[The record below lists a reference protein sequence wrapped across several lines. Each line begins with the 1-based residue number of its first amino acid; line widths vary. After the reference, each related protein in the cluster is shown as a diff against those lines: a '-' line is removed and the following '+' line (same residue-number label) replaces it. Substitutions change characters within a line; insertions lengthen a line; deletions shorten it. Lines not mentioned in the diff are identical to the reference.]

1 MNILC
6 FGDSNT
12 YGYKPDGTGRFDENI
27 RWTQILQ
34 KKLGSGYRIIEE
46 GLCGRTTVFQDELRE
61 GRRGLDLIGVTV
73 EMQNPLDLMILMLGT
88 NDCKTRYGAS
98 AAVIARGLEQVIR
111 KARKSSSRPFDI
123 LVVSPIHLGKGVGE
137 PDFDPEFN
145 ETSEAVSRNL
155 ASEYRKVALQNH
167 ADFLNAADFASPS
180 ATDREHLN
188 EAGHAALAEAIYPKV
203 LSMYSNLLNA
213 I

>member
-12 YGYKPDGTGRFDENI
+12 YGYKPDGTGRFDENT

-98 AAVIARGLEQVIR
+98 AAVIARGLDQVIR

-123 LVVSPIHLGKGVGE
+123 LVVSPIHLGKGIGE

-145 ETSEAVSRNL
+145 ESSEVVSQNL

-167 ADFLNAADFASPS
+167 AVFLNAADFASPS
-180 ATDREHLN
+180 TTDREHLN
-188 EAGHAALAEAIYPKV
+188 EAGHAALAEAIYDKILTLQKG
-203 LSMYSNLLNA
+203 LSNV

>member
-12 YGYKPDGTGRFDENI
+12 YGYKPDGTGRFDENT

-98 AAVIARGLEQVIR
+98 AAVIARGLDQVIR

-123 LVVSPIHLGKGVGE
+123 LVVSPIHLGKGIGE

-145 ETSEAVSRNL
+145 ESSEVVSRNL
-155 ASEYRKVALQNH
+155 AAEYRKVALQNH
-167 ADFLNAADFASPS
+167 AVFLNAADFASPS
-180 ATDREHLN
+180 TTDREHLN
-188 EAGHAALAEAIYPKV
+188 EAGHAALAEAIYDKILTLQKG
-203 LSMYSNLLNA
+203 LSNV

>member
-12 YGYKPDGTGRFDENI
+12 YGYKPDGTGRFDENT

-98 AAVIARGLEQVIR
+98 AAVIARGLDQVIR

-145 ETSEAVSRNL
+145 ESSEVVSRNL
-155 ASEYRKVALQNH
+155 ATEYRKVALQNH

-180 ATDREHLN
+180 TTDREHLN
-188 EAGHAALAEAIYPKV
+188 EAGHAALAEAIYSKV
-203 LSMYSNLLNA
+203 LSMYSDLLNA

>member
-12 YGYKPDGTGRFDENI
+12 YGYKPDGTGRFDENT

-98 AAVIARGLEQVIR
+98 AAVIARGLDQVIR

-145 ETSEAVSRNL
+145 DSSEAVSRNL
-155 ASEYRKVALQNH
+155 AAEYRKVALQNH

>member
-98 AAVIARGLEQVIR
+98 AAVIARGLDQVIR

-155 ASEYRKVALQNH
+155 ASEYHKVALQNH

>member
-12 YGYKPDGTGRFDENI
+12 YGYKPDGTGRFDENT

-61 GRRGLDLIGVTV
+61 GRRGLDLIGITV
-73 EMQNPLDLMILMLGT
+73 EMHNPLDLMILMLGT

-98 AAVIARGLEQVIR
+98 ATVITRGLDQVIR

-123 LVVSPIHLGKGVGE
+123 LVVSPIHLGKGIGE

-145 ETSEAVSRNL
+145 ESSEVVSRNL
-155 ASEYRKVALQNH
+155 AAEYRKVALQNH
-167 ADFLNAADFASPS
+167 AAFLNAADFASPS
-180 ATDREHLN
+180 TTDREHLN
-188 EAGHAALAEAIYPKV
+188 EAGHAALAEAIYDKILTLQKG
-203 LSMYSNLLNA
+203 LSNV

>member
-1 MNILC
+1 
-6 FGDSNT
+6 
-12 YGYKPDGTGRFDENI
+12 
-27 RWTQILQ
+27 
-34 KKLGSGYRIIEE
+34 
-46 GLCGRTTVFQDELRE
+46 
-61 GRRGLDLIGVTV
+61 
-73 EMQNPLDLMILMLGT
+73 MQNPLDLMILMLGT

-98 AAVIARGLEQVIR
+98 AAVIARGLDQVIR

>member
-73 EMQNPLDLMILMLGT
+73 EMHNPLDLMILMLGT

-98 AAVIARGLEQVIR
+98 AAVIAKGLEQVIR

-145 ETSEAVSRNL
+145 DSSEAVSRNL
-155 ASEYRKVALQNH
+155 AAEYRKVALQNH
-167 ADFLNAADFASPS
+167 AAFLNAADFAFPS
-180 ATDREHLN
+180 ITDREHLD
-188 EAGHAALAEAIYPKV
+188 EAGHAALAEAIYSKV
-203 LSMYSNLLNA
+203 LSMYSDLLNA

>member
-98 AAVIARGLEQVIR
+98 AAVIARGLDQVIR

-145 ETSEAVSRNL
+145 ETSEAVSRTL